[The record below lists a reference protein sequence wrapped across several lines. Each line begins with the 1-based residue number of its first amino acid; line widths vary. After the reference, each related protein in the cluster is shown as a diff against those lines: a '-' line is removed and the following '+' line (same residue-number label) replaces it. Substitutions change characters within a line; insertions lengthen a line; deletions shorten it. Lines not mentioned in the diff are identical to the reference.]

1 MKNIIFAILFS
12 ICLYVPVLANGD
24 GGSHSIESVEM
35 NPASVCAGEEV
46 QVTVEVEL
54 EGSYYDNYHSAQRW
68 ASTSIDGV
76 CFEHDDH
83 VLDYE
88 DYGAT
93 FTEVFTF
100 TAPGTQGI
108 GNVQIKTFKSDNCY
122 SHEDTQ
128 NVDLEI
134 LFCPKDG
141 INCWDLNQNGEADF
155 PDEDTNDDE
164 EINVLDCRGQDGT
177 DCTLYQ
183 VRGGVKI
190 CCGRKC
196 LTIFNGQD
204 GEGCSVRPNDYGD
217 GYIIECGDDT
227 SVVVHDGQD
236 GASCH
241 VSQEDGCAVI
251 TCGDDTVATIC
262 DGEDGES
269 CQVNEPDYDG
279 CVDIVCGNYTSTV
292 CDGDTGPRGYP
303 GTSCEVYR
311 EGLCVHIECEGTE
324 SYAQICDGLNCFD
337 INQNGN
343 KDMCHPRLVRLF
355 DECPDPE
362 DFFLEYECEYPPSDT
377 KAMVMGKG
385 YEGNCGSV
393 VTCEE
398 YLQNTDLNDEAIIE
412 VCNFTEDVNG
422 DNEINVL
429 DCRGDTGATG
439 NDGATGETGPVGSA
453 GGNGSSGSTGAQGE
467 IGETGE
473 QGEEGVRGVPG
484 IRGASG
490 RPGADG
496 QGCDVVDN
504 KDNSCTIFCV
514 GSEVIVF
521 NCGNGPEIG
530 TTEEVVSTPNA
541 CGAFSGLTFVAMMIP
556 IGFIRLRSRSSL

>member
-1 MKNIIFAILFS
+1 MSAD
-12 ICLYVPVLANGD
+12 GG

-35 NPASVCAGEEV
+35 NPAAVCPGEEV

-54 EGSYYDNYHSAQRW
+54 EGSYYNNHYNAQRW

-155 PDEDTNDDE
+155 PDEDTNDDQ

-204 GEGCSVRPNDYGD
+204 GEGCGVRPNDYGD

-236 GASCH
+236 GASCL

-262 DGEDGES
+262 DGDDGES
-269 CQVNEPDYDG
+269 CKVHESEQDG

-292 CDGDTGPRGYP
+292 CDGERGYP

-311 EGLCVHIECEGTE
+311 EGLCVHIKCEGTE
-324 SYAQICDGLNCFD
+324 SHAQICDGLNCFD

-343 KDMCHPRLVRLF
+343 KDICHPRLSSLF
-355 DECPDPE
+355 DECPSPE
-362 DFFLEYECEYPPSDT
+362 DFFLEFECEYPPFST
-377 KAMVMGKG
+377 KAMVMAKE
-385 YEGNCGSV
+385 YEGVCGSV
-393 VTCEE
+393 VACEE
-398 YLQNTDLNDEAIIE
+398 YLRSLNTDLSDEAIALI
-412 VCNFTEDVNG
+412 CDFTEDING
-422 DNEINVL
+422 DGDIDVL
-429 DCRGDTGATG
+429 DCRGSDG

-453 GGNGSSGSTGAQGE
+453 GGNGSNGSTGAQGE
-467 IGETGE
+467 LGETGE
-473 QGEEGVRGVPG
+473 QGEDGVRGVPG
-484 IRGASG
+484 SRGASG

-496 QGCDVVDN
+496 ADGEGCDVVDN
-504 KDNSCTIFCV
+504 SDNTCTILCA
-514 GSEVIVF
+514 GSEVVVF
-521 NCGNGPEIG
+521 NCGTGAEP
-530 TTEEVVSTPNA
+530 VVTTPNL
-541 CGAFSGLTFVAMMIP
+541 CGSFSGLTVVAMLLPM
-556 IGFIRLRSRSSL
+556 GLMRFRSRSF